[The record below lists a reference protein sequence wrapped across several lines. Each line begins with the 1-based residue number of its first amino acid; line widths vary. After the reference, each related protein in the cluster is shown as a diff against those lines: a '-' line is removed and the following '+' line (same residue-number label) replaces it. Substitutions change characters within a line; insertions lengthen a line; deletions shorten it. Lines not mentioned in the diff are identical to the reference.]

1 MKPDWRRPYGP
12 LVVAAVAVSTIL
24 APVATSSGEEL
35 EHRVGDPGEH
45 AEIGEQ
51 LIWFVLPL
59 LALTLALVWVD
70 RRAARTAALAD
81 GTGRSTTT
89 SCASTASKL
98 PTVLAVL
105 AVVAALA
112 CTVQVYRVGDSGAKA
127 AWGDVGS
134 PAATE
139 RSGAVLTV
147 GACEDDPAIRR
158 VLTRAL
164 GMAGHEVLTAHNGAE
179 ALRPSARTAPST
191 SS

>member
-1 MKPDWRRPYGP
+1 MFDLINGIPVHPLVVHAVVVLLPLALLGTIAIAVKPEWRRPYGP
-12 LVVAAVAVSTIL
+12 LVVAAVAVSAIL
-24 APVATSSGEEL
+24 TPVATSSGEEL

-70 RRAARTAALAD
+70 RRATRTAALAD
-81 GTGRSTTT
+81 GTERSTTT
-89 SCASTASKL
+89 RGTSTASKL

-127 AWGDVGS
+127 AWGDSVSGS
-134 PAATE
+134 
-139 RSGAVLTV
+139 
-147 GACEDDPAIRR
+147 D
-158 VLTRAL
+158 
-164 GMAGHEVLTAHNGAE
+164 
-179 ALRPSARTAPST
+179 
-191 SS
+191 